1 MGEGRVM
8 QEEVDVRRQNV
19 SIMEAK
25 RRIKDQ
31 IHDRSTFKSILG
43 SYEGRGEE
51 ISPALCFL
59 TVLHVA
65 NECNLTLR

>member
-1 MGEGRVM
+1 
-8 QEEVDVRRQNV
+8 
-19 SIMEAK
+19 MEAK

-31 IHDRSTFKSILG
+31 IHDRSTFKSILS
-43 SYEGRGEE
+43 SYEGRGED

-65 NECNLTLR
+65 NECNLTLREIDPTNFYVS